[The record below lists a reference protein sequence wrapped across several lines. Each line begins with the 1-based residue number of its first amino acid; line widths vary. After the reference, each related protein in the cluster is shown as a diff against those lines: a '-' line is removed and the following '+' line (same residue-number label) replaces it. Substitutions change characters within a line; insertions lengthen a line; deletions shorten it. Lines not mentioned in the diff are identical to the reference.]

1 MTYSYEKIAGQVEF
15 YLSAINMEMTGK
27 YHLLME
33 NKKTN
38 K

>member
-15 YLSAINMEMTGK
+15 YLSAIQYGDDRK

-33 NKKTN
+33 NEKTN